1 MSNPK
6 YIVIHRA
13 DNNNVGDM
21 ASNPLQYF
29 LEEDEYKVVDISEI
43 YNTPF
48 PNGVPM
54 IIGGGGLLENDYF
67 GDILSRI
74 LLSSDKLQLMKIWNT
89 RWDLQNPNQKDVFE
103 EFIEKHNLL
112 IKETIDKL
120 DENKIPRIL
129 WGVGHNS
136 LPDKKY
142 KKTKK
147 LEYPDWLSQYDMIGI
162 RDWNQTMPWV
172 PCASCMHPALRK
184 EYSIKND
191 MIWFEHKKQLVSEFG
206 RDSIPRFINS
216 GNNIEQTIE
225 LLGSAN
231 IILTNSY
238 HGAYWGTLLKKKVI
252 VVGPWSTK
260 FFNLK
265 HSPGIVDNHEEWR
278 DIIDNVK
285 IYEDALD
292 ECIEKTE
299 NYWQEVKL
307 RT

>member
-6 YIVIHRA
+6 YIVVHRV
-13 DNNNVGDM
+13 DKNNVGDM

-29 LEEDEYKVVDISEI
+29 LSEDEYNVIDITDV

-48 PNGVPM
+48 PSSVPM
-54 IIGGGGLLENDYF
+54 IIGGGGLIENEFFSDL
-67 GDILSRI
+67 LSR
-74 LLSSDKLQLMKIWNT
+74 LLISSDKLQLMKIWNT
-89 RWDLQNPNQKDVFE
+89 RWELQNPDQLEIFE
-103 EFIEKHNLL
+103 EFVEKHDSL
-112 IKETIDKL
+112 IKEYIDKL
-120 DENKIPRIL
+120 EEKKSPRFL
-129 WGVGHNS
+129 WGVGHNGS
-136 LPDKKY
+136 LDKKN

-147 LEYPDWLSQYDMIGI
+147 LEYPDWLVHYDMVGV
-162 RDWNQTMPWV
+162 RDWGQTMPWV

-191 MIWFEHKKQLVSEFG
+191 VIWFEHKKQLVSDFG
-206 RDSIPRFINS
+206 KDSIPRFVNS
-216 GNNIEQTIE
+216 GDNIEQTIE

-265 HSPGIVDNHEEWR
+265 HAPGIIDTHSEWR
-278 DIIDNVK
+278 DVIDNVK
-285 IYEDALD
+285 VYENALG
-292 ECIEKTE
+292 ECIEKTQD
-299 NYWQEVKL
+299 YWMAIKSKS
-307 RT
+307 